1 MKKIISAAICIALLA
16 TGAISA
22 FAVETDNLTNVGITL
37 DDFLHNCRVIGSDT
51 IPNNTARLY
60 TYGQIGAS
68 GNSVG
73 INFIE
78 SKTHNTISCVFN
90 SKLNHQD
97 FYLPSP
103 NYYASDLLL
112 IDSSGYSSSSG
123 PDFFLTKSG
132 GKYKKLR
139 VKLSDYS
146 NYFNS
151 DGTHTE
157 DGHKYNFTYQDGGY
171 FSSLLIS
178 SGGAI
183 TAVTPDHYGFVEFY
197 CSTQIGVP
205 TVFSTDFTHH
215 TGTSSSYGGGISYQ
229 KLPGFMVGDTD
240 SDSSIDIYDATY
252 LQMYLSEGADLN
264 DAAKIS
270 ADVNLDGKIDI
281 DDATY
286 IQKYLSDLL

>member
-1 MKKIISAAICIALLA
+1 M
-16 TGAISA
+16 
-22 FAVETDNLTNVGITL
+22 GITL
-37 DDFLHNCRVIGSDT
+37 DDFLHNCRVTGSDT

-151 DGTHTE
+151 DGTH
-157 DGHKYNFTYQDGGY
+157 H
-171 FSSLLIS
+171 
-178 SGGAI
+178 
-183 TAVTPDHYGFVEFY
+183 TA
-197 CSTQIGVP
+197 
-205 TVFSTDFTHH
+205 
-215 TGTSSSYGGGISYQ
+215 TSSSYGGGISYQ